1 MNISYNWLKDYLNFS
16 LTPAETAEALTSIGL
31 ETGSVEEVETVR
43 GGMKGL
49 VVGEVLTCV
58 AHPDS
63 DHLHLTTVDLGAGEP
78 QQIVCG
84 APNVAAG
91 QKVVVATIGAKLYS
105 GDETFT
111 IKKSKIRGIESNGMI
126 CAEDEIGIG
135 TDHSGIIVL
144 PSETKAGTPAA
155 EYYQLTSDYVLETDI
170 TPNRIDA
177 ASHYGVAR
185 DLAAYLIVNKTK
197 TDGDI
202 CLKNPSVEAFKI
214 DDNSPAVTVEVENAE
229 ACPRYSGLTI
239 KNITVKE
246 SPDWLKK
253 RLETIGVRSINNVV
267 DVTNYIL
274 HETGQPLHAFDL
286 KEIVDNK
293 VIVKT
298 LPEGTLFVTL
308 DEVERKLSASDLMIC
323 NQTGGMCIGG
333 VFGGLQA
340 GVTESTTDVFL
351 ESAYFNP
358 TWIRKTA
365 RRHGLNTDASF
376 RFERG
381 VDPNNTLYVLK
392 RAALLIQEVAGGKI
406 TGAVQDIYPNPVPE
420 ARVELSL
427 QKLRD
432 LTGKFIPEEIVE
444 TILKSL
450 EIRIAGKKDGVWQ
463 LDIPTYRVDVTRDVD
478 VVEDILR
485 IYGYNNIEI
494 DDVLKSNLSYQT
506 PTDAGYKLQNLI
518 SEQLTG
524 YGFSEILNNS
534 LTSSAYYESLTVFP
548 ITQCVRLKNP
558 LSAELDVMRQSLLF
572 GGLETIEYN
581 RNHKNPDLHLYE
593 FGNVYSY
600 TAPCHCALD
609 PQSSTAPCHCGLDPQ
624 SPFQND
630 SLSAITEEFHLA
642 LWLTGNTVSNSWIR
656 PAEKTSVYELRAHVE
671 NILSRLGIPANKLR
685 YKTFENE
692 IFSTALSV
700 ITNSGKNFGVF
711 GILQKALSKKFDI
724 PADVYYAELN
734 WNELMKAHFNTA
746 VTYSEIPKYP
756 SVRRDLA
763 LLVDRNVPFYEIER
777 IAHHTDKKYLKEV
790 NLFDVYEG
798 KNLPEGKKSYAVSF
812 TLQDEEKTL
821 NDKQIESIMSRIQ
834 KNLEEEL
841 NAALR

>member
-1 MNISYNWLKDYLNFS
+1 MNISYNWLKDYLDFS
-16 LTPAETAEALTSIGL
+16 LNPAETAEVLTSIGL
-31 ETGSVEEVETVR
+31 ETGSVEEIEAVR
-43 GGMKGL
+43 GGLKGL
-49 VVGEVLTCV
+49 VVGEVLTCE

-63 DHLHLTTVDLGAGEP
+63 DHLHVTTVDLGDGEP

-91 QKVVVATIGAKLYS
+91 QKVIVAVIGAKLYS

-111 IKKSKIRGIESNGMI
+111 IKKSKIRGVESHGMI

-135 TDHSGIIVL
+135 TNHSGIIVL
-144 PSETKAGTPAA
+144 PPEAKVGTPAA
-155 EYYQLTSDYVLETDI
+155 EYYHLSSDYVLETDI

-185 DLAAYLIVNKTK
+185 DLAAYLKVNKNSPSS
-197 TDGDI
+197 
-202 CLKNPSVEAFKI
+202 LKKPPVDAFKI
-214 DDNSPAVTVEVENAE
+214 DDHSPAVIVEVENTE

-239 KNITVKE
+239 KNIMVNE
-246 SPDWLKK
+246 SPDWLKR
-253 RLETIGVRSINNVV
+253 RLETIGVRPINNVV

-298 LPEGTLFVTL
+298 LPEGTSFVTL
-308 DEVERKLSASDLMIC
+308 DGIERKLSANDLMIC
-323 NQTGGMCIGG
+323 NQTGGMCIAG
-333 VFGGLQA
+333 VFGGLQS

-381 VDPNNTLYVLK
+381 ADPNNTLYVLK
-392 RAALLIQEVAGGKI
+392 RAALLIQEVAGGKV
-406 TGAVQDIYPNPVPE
+406 TGAIQDVYPNPIPN
-420 ARVELSL
+420 AHIELKL
-427 QKLRD
+427 QKVCD
-432 LTGKFIPEEIVE
+432 VAGKLIPDE
-444 TILKSL
+444 TIEVILKNL
-450 EIRIAGKKDGVWQ
+450 EIRIVDKKDGVWQ

-478 VVEDILR
+478 VIEDILR

-494 DDVLKSNLSYQT
+494 GDELKSNLSYQT
-506 PTDAGYKLQNLI
+506 PTDVSYKLQNLI

-524 YGFSEILNNS
+524 YGFSEIMNNS
-534 LTSSAYYESLTVFP
+534 LTSSVYYESLTVFP
-548 ITQCVRLKNP
+548 ITQCVKLKNP
-558 LSAELDVMRQSLLF
+558 LSAELDVMRQTLLF
-572 GGLETIEYN
+572 GGLANIEYN

-600 TAPCHCALD
+600 H
-609 PQSSTAPCHCGLDPQ
+609 QNKQ
-624 SPFQND
+624 NEND
-630 SLSAITEEFHLA
+630 SLSAINEEFRLA
-642 LWLTGNTVSNSWIR
+642 LWLTGNTVSNSWLR
-656 PAEKTSVYELRAHVE
+656 PNEKTSVYELKAHVE
-671 NILSRLGIPANKLR
+671 NILLRLGIPAKKVQ
-685 YKTFENE
+685 YKSFEDE
-692 IFSTALSV
+692 IYSSALA
-700 ITNSGKNFGVF
+700 ILNPSGKNLGVL
-711 GILQKALSKKFDI
+711 GILQKTLCKKFDI
-724 PADVYYAELN
+724 PVDVYYSELK
-734 WNELMKAHFNTA
+734 WGELMKEHFKTEA
-746 VTYSEIPKYP
+746 TYSEIPRFP
-756 SVRRDLA
+756 AVRRDLA
-763 LLVDRNVPFYEIER
+763 LLVDQNVPFAEIEK
-777 IAHHTDKKYLKEV
+777 IAYQTDKKLLKEV

-834 KNLEEEL
+834 KSLEEKL
-841 NAALR
+841 NATLR

>member
-1 MNISYNWLKDYLNFS
+1 MNISYNWLKEYLDFS
-16 LTPAETAEALTSIGL
+16 LTPAETADALTSIGL
-31 ETGSVEEVETVR
+31 ETGSVEEIETVR

-49 VVGEVLTCV
+49 VVGEVLTCE

-63 DHLHLTTVDLGAGEP
+63 DHLYVTTVDLGNGEP

-91 QKVVVATIGAKLYS
+91 QKVIVAAIGSKLYS
-105 GDETFT
+105 GDETVT
-111 IKKSKIRGIESNGMI
+111 IKKSKIRGVESYGMI

-144 PSETKAGTPAA
+144 PSDAEVGTPAA
-155 EYYQLTSDYVLETDI
+155 EFYRLTNDYVLETDI

-185 DLAAYLIVNKTK
+185 DLAAWLTVNKNSAP
-197 TDGDI
+197 
-202 CLKNPSVEAFKI
+202 CLKKPSVDTFQI
-214 DDNSPAVTVEVENAE
+214 DDPSPAVTVTVENTE

-253 RLETIGVRSINNVV
+253 RLETIGVRPINNVV
-267 DVTNYIL
+267 DITNYVL

-308 DEVERKLSASDLMIC
+308 DGVERKLSAEDLMIC
-323 NQTGGMCIGG
+323 NQNDGMCIGG
-333 VFGGLQA
+333 VFGGLRS

-358 TWIRKTA
+358 GRIRKTA

-406 TGAVQDIYPNPVPE
+406 TGTVQDTYPNPVSNIQ
-420 ARVELSL
+420 VELKL
-427 QKLRD
+427 QKVRD
-432 LTGKFIPEEIVE
+432 LIGKSIPDETIE

-450 EIRIAGKKDGVWQ
+450 EIRIIDKKDGAWQ

-478 VVEDILR
+478 VIEDILR

-494 DDVLKSNLSYQT
+494 DDELKSTLSYQT
-506 PTDAGYKLQNLI
+506 LTDVSYKLQNLI

-524 YGFSEILNNS
+524 SGFNEILNNS
-534 LTSSAYYESLTVFP
+534 LTSSAYYEPLTGFP

-558 LSAELDVMRQSLLF
+558 LSAELDVMRQTLLF
-572 GGLETIEYN
+572 GGLESIEYN
-581 RNHKNPDLHLYE
+581 RHHKNPDLHLYE

-600 TAPCHCALD
+600 HPER
-609 PQSSTAPCHCGLDPQ
+609 
-624 SPFQND
+624 QNEND
-630 SLSAITEEFHLA
+630 GLSAINETFHLA
-642 LWLTGNTVSNSWIR
+642 LWLTGNTVGNSWVR
-656 PAEKTSVYELRAHVE
+656 PAEKTSVYELKAHVE
-671 NILSRLGIPANKLR
+671 NILLRLGIPAKKIR
-685 YKTFENE
+685 YEFIEDE
-692 IFSTALSV
+692 IFSSALR
-700 ITNSGKNFGVF
+700 IENLSGKILGVL
-711 GILQKALSKKFDI
+711 GILQKALSKRFDI
-724 PADVYYAELN
+724 SAEVYYAELD
-734 WNELMKAHFNTA
+734 WSKLMAEHRQTT
-746 VTYSEIPKYP
+746 VIYSEISKYP
-756 SVRRDLA
+756 AVRRDLA
-763 LLVDRNVPFYEIER
+763 LLVDQNIPFAEIEKVAYR
-777 IAHHTDKKYLKEV
+777 ADKKLLKEV
-790 NLFDVYEG
+790 RLFDVYEG

-821 NDKQIESIMSRIQ
+821 NDMQIESIMSKIQ
-834 KNLEEEL
+834 KNLEEKL
-841 NAALR
+841 NATLR

>member
-1 MNISYNWLKDYLNFS
+1 MNISYNWLKDYLDFS
-16 LTPAETAEALTSIGL
+16 LNPAETAEVLTSIGL
-31 ETGSVEEVETVR
+31 ETGSVEEIESVR

-49 VVGEVLTCV
+49 VIGEVLTCE

-63 DHLHLTTVDLGAGEP
+63 DHLHVTTVDLGNGEP

-84 APNVAAG
+84 APNVAAE
-91 QKVVVATIGAKLYS
+91 QKVVVATIGTKLYS

-111 IKKSKIRGIESNGMI
+111 IKKSKIRGVESNGMI

-135 TDHSGIIVL
+135 TSHSGIIVL
-144 PSETKAGTPAA
+144 PAEAKIGTSAA
-155 EYYQLTSDYVLETDI
+155 EYYQLTNDYVLETDI

-185 DLAAYLIVNKTK
+185 DLAAYLMIKN
-197 TDGDI
+197 GDSALH
-202 CLKNPSVEAFKI
+202 LKKPSVDAFKI
-214 DDNSPAVTVEVENAE
+214 GDNSPAVTVEVENTE

-253 RLETIGVRSINNVV
+253 RLETIGLRPINNVV

-286 KEIVDNK
+286 KEIIENK
-293 VIVKT
+293 VIVRT
-298 LPEGTLFVTL
+298 LPEGTPFVTL
-308 DEVERKLSASDLMIC
+308 DEVERKLSAGDLMIC
-323 NQTGGMCIGG
+323 NQEGGMCIGG
-333 VFGGLQA
+333 VFGGLNS
-340 GVTESTTDVFL
+340 GVTESTTGVFL

-392 RAALLIQEVAGGKI
+392 RAALLIQEVAGGTI
-406 TGAVQDIYPNPVPE
+406 TGAIQDIYPNPVPE
-420 ARVELSL
+420 ARVELNL
-427 QKLRD
+427 QKVRNL
-432 LTGKFIPEEIVE
+432 LGKSIPDEIIE
-444 TILKSL
+444 AILKSL
-450 EIRIAGKKDGVWQ
+450 EIQIAGKKDDILQ

-478 VVEDILR
+478 VIEDILR

-506 PTDAGYKLQNLI
+506 PTDVSYKLQNLI

-524 YGFSEILNNS
+524 CGFSEILNNS
-534 LTSSAYYESLTVFP
+534 LTSSAYYESSSVFP
-548 ITQCVRLKNP
+548 KGQCVLLKNP
-558 LSAELDVMRQSLLF
+558 LSAELDVMRQALLF
-572 GGLETIEYN
+572 GGLESIEYN
-581 RNHKNPDLHLYE
+581 RHHKNPDLHLYE

-600 TAPCHCALD
+600 TAPCHC
-609 PQSSTAPCHCGLDPQ
+609 GLDPQ
-624 SPFQND
+624 SPLQKSD
-630 SLSAITEEFHLA
+630 SLAGIDEEFHLA

-656 PAEKTSVYELRAHVE
+656 PAEKTSIYELKAHVE
-671 NILSRLGIPANKLR
+671 NILLRLGISVNKLR
-685 YKTFENE
+685 YRVFENE
-692 IFSTALSV
+692 IFSSALAV
-700 ITNSGKNFGVF
+700 EINSGKNFGVL

-724 PADVYYAELN
+724 PVEVYYAELN
-734 WNELMKAHFNTA
+734 WNELMKEYFKMA
-746 VTYSEIPKYP
+746 VTYSEIPKFP
-756 SVRRDLA
+756 AVRRDLA
-763 LLVDRNVPFYEIER
+763 LLVDQSVPFAEIEK
-777 IAHHTDKKYLKEV
+777 IAHHTDKKILKEV
-790 NLFDVYEG
+790 SLFDVYEG
-798 KNLPEGKKSYAVSF
+798 KNLPEGRKSYAVSF

-821 NDKQIESIMSRIQ
+821 NDKQIESIMLKIQ
-834 KNLEEEL
+834 KNLEEKL
-841 NAALR
+841 NATLR

>member
-1 MNISYNWLKDYLNFS
+1 MNISYNWLKDYLDFS
-16 LTPAETAEALTSIGL
+16 LTPAETAEALTSTGL
-31 ETGSVEEVETVR
+31 ETGSVEEVEAVR
-43 GGMKGL
+43 GGLKGL
-49 VVGEVLTCV
+49 VVGEVLTCE

-63 DHLHLTTVDLGAGEP
+63 DHLHVTTVDTGIGES

-91 QKVVVATIGAKLYS
+91 QKVIVATIGTKLYS
-105 GDETFT
+105 GEESFT
-111 IKKSKIRGIESNGMI
+111 IKKSKIRGVESNGMI

-135 TDHSGIIVL
+135 TSHAGIIVL
-144 PSETKAGTPAA
+144 PPDAKVGTPAS
-155 EYYQLTSDYVLETDI
+155 EYYRLTSDYVLEIDI

-185 DLAAYLIVNKTK
+185 DLAAYLTVNKGK
-197 TDGDI
+197 TFS
-202 CLKNPSVEAFKI
+202 LKKPSIDAFQI
-214 DDNSPAVTVEVENAE
+214 NDNSPAVTVEVENTE

-246 SPDWLKK
+246 SPDWLKR

-286 KEIVDNK
+286 KEIDNNK

-298 LPEGTLFVTL
+298 LPEGTPFITL
-308 DEVERKLSASDLMIC
+308 DGVERKLSVSDLMIC
-323 NQTGGMCIGG
+323 NQQGGMCIGG
-333 VFGGLQA
+333 VFGGLRS
-340 GVTESTTDVFL
+340 GVTETTTDIFL

-392 RAALLIQEVAGGKI
+392 RAALLIQEIAGGKI
-406 TGAVQDIYPNPVPE
+406 TGTVQDVYPNPISDAKV
-420 ARVELSL
+420 AIGL
-427 QKLRD
+427 QKVRD
-432 LTGKFIPEEIVE
+432 LIGKSIPDETIEI
-444 TILKSL
+444 ILKSL
-450 EIRIAGKKDGVWQ
+450 EINIVDKKEGVW
-463 LDIPTYRVDVTRDVD
+463 LLSIPTYRVDVTREVD
-478 VVEDILR
+478 VIEDILR

-494 DDVLKSNLSYQT
+494 GEELKSNLSYQT
-506 PTDAGYKLQNLI
+506 PTDKSYKLQNLI

-534 LTSSAYYESLTVFP
+534 LTSGAYYESLTVFP
-548 ITQCVRLKNP
+548 KMQCVRLKNP
-558 LSAELDVMRQSLLF
+558 LSAELDVMRQTLLF
-572 GGLETIEYN
+572 GGLQSIEYN

-600 TAPCHCALD
+600 TGDNNVMTP
-609 PQSSTAPCHCGLDPQ
+609 
-624 SPFQND
+624 D
-630 SLSAITEEFHLA
+630 SLSSITEESRFA

-656 PAEKTSVYELRAHVE
+656 PTEKTSVYELKAHVE
-671 NILSRLGIPANKLR
+671 NILLRLGIPVKKIR
-685 YKTFENE
+685 YKSLENE
-692 IFSTALSV
+692 IFSSALS
-700 ITNSGKNFGVF
+700 IENLSGKNTGVF
-711 GILQKALSKKFDI
+711 GILQKTLSKKFDI
-724 PADVYYAELN
+724 PVDVFYAELN
-734 WNELMKAHFNTA
+734 WNELMKEHFRMA
-746 VTYSEIPKYP
+746 VTYSEIPKFP
-756 SVRRDLA
+756 AVRRDLA
-763 LLVDRNVPFYEIER
+763 LLVDQSVSFAEIEKT
-777 IAHHTDKKYLKEV
+777 AYQTDKKLLKEV

-821 NDKQIESIMSRIQ
+821 TDKQIESIMLRIQ
-834 KNLEEEL
+834 KNLEDKL
-841 NAALR
+841 NAKLR